1 MVRTQRQQKKQGS
14 DSSRTG
20 APAAAF
26 GKTAIA
32 DSARAVPDPG
42 EYFPRMPQKRG
53 TEDDMEQ
60 HRHEDT
66 RRQAAEEKSSTLRAY
81 WRPAN
86 LLYPVPAVMVTS
98 QDEEGRANIMT
109 AAWAGTVCSDPVMV
123 SVSIRKSRY
132 SHDIIE
138 RTGEFVMCLTT
149 ERLVRAADWCGVK
162 SGRDVDKF
170 AALRLT
176 KLPSRCVAAPGI
188 AESPVCLECK
198 VRQILPLGSHD
209 MFVGEVLSTDV
220 DPKYLDEKGRL
231 DLERA
236 KLAAYSHGVYYGL
249 GEALGTFGFSVRKKP
264 AAPAGGGGQKGKEKG
279 RNRKAPAAAGQ
290 KRKEKGNTGRKR

>member
-1 MVRTQRQQKKQGS
+1 
-14 DSSRTG
+14 
-20 APAAAF
+20 
-26 GKTAIA
+26 
-32 DSARAVPDPG
+32 
-42 EYFPRMPQKRG
+42 
-53 TEDDMEQ
+53 MEQ
-60 HRHEDT
+60 HRQKDT
-66 RRQAAEEKSSTLRAY
+66 GRQAEEKKNSTGREY

-86 LLYPVPAVMVTS
+86 LLYPVPAVMVTC

-132 SHDIIE
+132 SHDIIA
-138 RTGEFVMCLTT
+138 RTGEFVLCLTT
-149 ERLVRAADWCGVK
+149 ERLTRAADWCGVK

-170 AALRLT
+170 AALHLT

-188 AESPVCLECK
+188 AESPVCLECRVK
-198 VRQILPLGSHD
+198 TILPLGSHD

-231 DLERA
+231 DLGSA
-236 KLAAYSHGVYYGL
+236 KLAAYSHGTYYGL

-264 AAPAGGGGQKGKEKG
+264 AATPRGRAADGSQKKPAS
-279 RNRKAPAAAGQ
+279 RQ
-290 KRKEKGNTGRKR
+290 KRKENPGRKIEKAR

>member
-138 RTGEFVMCLTT
+138 RTGEFVPYHRASRARR
-149 ERLVRAADWCGVK
+149 RLVRGEVR
-162 SGRDVDKF
+162 SGRGQVCSAPSHKAPLQVRCCSRDRGEP
-170 AALRLT
+170 RLPRMQGET
-176 KLPSRCVAAPGI
+176 DPAPRF
-188 AESPVCLECK
+188 PRY
-198 VRQILPLGSHD
+198 VR
-209 MFVGEVLSTDV
+209 
-220 DPKYLDEKGRL
+220 
-231 DLERA
+231 
-236 KLAAYSHGVYYGL
+236 
-249 GEALGTFGFSVRKKP
+249 
-264 AAPAGGGGQKGKEKG
+264 GGGPLHRCGSEIP
-279 RNRKAPAAAGQ
+279 R
-290 KRKEKGNTGRKR
+290 